1 MLNFVGLLAAAR
13 SSSEL
18 GGGVNPP
25 AGDRVSGSAAGASAS
40 ATGSGSGSAA

>member
-18 GGGVNPP
+18 GGGVKLPP
-25 AGDRVSGSAAGASAS
+25 DAGSWVGSGAGA
-40 ATGSGSGSAA
+40 GSGSAA